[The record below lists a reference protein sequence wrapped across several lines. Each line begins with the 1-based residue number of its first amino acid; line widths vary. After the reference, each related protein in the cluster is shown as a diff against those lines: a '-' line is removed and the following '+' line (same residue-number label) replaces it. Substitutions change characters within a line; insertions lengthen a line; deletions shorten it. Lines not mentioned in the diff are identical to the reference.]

1 MTKAIYNDDVEAMV
15 NPRSAQ
21 RQHKAN
27 RRIRRKLAAMAVLLA
42 VVLVVKVLWI
52 FVDMPNAVAT
62 GISAPCAV
70 VAAWLGGQVW
80 EVSKR

>member
-1 MTKAIYNDDVEAMV
+1 MTKTIYNDDVEAMV

-21 RQHKAN
+21 RQ
-27 RRIRRKLAAMAVLLA
+27 RRTQRRLSRKLTAMAVLLA
-42 VVLVVKVLWI
+42 VVLAVTMLR
-52 FVDMPNAVAT
+52 FFAAMPNAAAT

-80 EVSKR
+80 EVCKR

>member
-21 RQHKAN
+21 RQRKVH
-27 RRIRRKLAAMAVLLA
+27 RRIHRKLATMAVLLA
-42 VVLVVKVLWI
+42 VVLAVTMLR
-52 FVDMPNAVAT
+52 FFTAMPNAAAT

-80 EVSKR
+80 EVCRG